1 MASSV
6 NQVFLLGNVGQAPAF
21 REAGGSLAAHVRLA
35 TNRPAKG
42 RDGEWGEAVEWH
54 DVTIWDAGPLR
65 PMLRKGARL
74 HVSGRL
80 RTRSWDHHGETRW
93 RTEVACRARD
103 VIVLTQRTKPTARAR
118 EAA

>member
-1 MASSV
+1 MAVSV
-6 NQVFLLGNVGQAPAF
+6 NQVFLLGNVGQAPTWRDAD
-21 REAGGSLAAHVRLA
+21 GTPVAHVRLA

-42 RDGEWGEAVEWH
+42 ADGGWAEATEWH

-65 PMLRKGARL
+65 PMLRKGVRL

-80 RTRSWDHHGETRW
+80 RTRSWDQDGETRW

-103 VIVLTQRTKPTARAR
+103 VVVLTPRRPHRAR